1 MKFKFLL
8 GFLLAVSISH
18 VAFAEEGEK
27 KEEAP
32 GAASDKP
39 WLSIQ
44 NNISGQRTLNK
55 QHSQRIRE
63 LVEEKK
69 KVTDPSRM
77 REIDIEI
84 DKAYKDFKQSAEEL
98 KKNEELFRYRFPEK
112 AAKSSER
119 NYRPQEI
126 PSLDKLE
133 EQMGVE
139 GKLKRNIQKMRGQYG
154 QVKPKEEATKKVEE
168 KPALVAPTEDEKNIR
183 EQDSPILKK

>member
-1 MKFKFLL
+1 MKFKFAIV
-8 GFLLAVSISH
+8 LAVF
-18 VAFAEEGEK
+18 VFANSPFANGEEEEK
-27 KEEAP
+27 KGEVP
-32 GAASDKP
+32 TSGQDRP
-39 WLSIQ
+39 WLAIQ

-69 KVTDPSRM
+69 HITDPARM
-77 REIDIEI
+77 RDIDVEI

-98 KKNEELFRYRFPEK
+98 RRNEELFRYRFPEK
-112 AAKSSER
+112 AAKSSDR
-119 NYRPQEI
+119 NYHPQEI

-139 GKLKRNIQKMRGQYG
+139 GKLRRNLQKMRGQYG
-154 QVKPKEEATKKVEE
+154 TSVPKNDQKKTVE
-168 KPALVAPTEDEKNIR
+168 KPAAVPSEEDKNIR